1 MIDGEVIKG
10 ILILIIGL
18 VFLCLMIHRF
28 GGNKMVKEPVFE
40 IFNDKK
46 GEFRF
51 RMKAPNGEIVL
62 QSEGYVSKQGCK
74 DTISAIQR
82 YAAVAKIEDLTV

>member
-1 MIDGEVIKG
+1 MIDGEVVKG
-10 ILILIIGL
+10 LLIFILGVI
-18 VFLCLMIHRF
+18 VLCLAFHHF
-28 GGNKMVKEPVFE
+28 GGKKMKKPVFE

-62 QSEGYVSKQGCK
+62 QSEGYVSKQGCV
-74 DTISAIQR
+74 DTVEAIKK
-82 YAAVAKIEDLTV
+82 YASVAIIEDVTK